1 MRLAFNHSSAQ
12 RYLLLLPETVRV
24 VHGHAGAAILLSF
37 FLFRMRYSADAEGW
51 FQVTR
56 EAIEAWTGMARDN
69 QESAR
74 DRLRKLGL
82 VTEAIRGLPGKLCI
96 KVDIEALY
104 TRMLELENNH
114 TPVGGTKPHNQGSGA
129 KPHNQGSG
137 AKPHN
142 QEGLAKPP
150 NQGCGAKPHNQG
162 SGTKPHNQE
171 GLAKPPN
178 QGCGTK
184 AVKLAGGANLL
195 EADAT
200 GTAQTTPS
208 HDASIKVL
216 TTNTISLDTSYP
228 DLKHE
233 LTSNS
238 IGKPSKSEVLPDT
251 PEKAT
256 NEPEMLLSLVAQSC
270 SSAGKPAVSDGQ
282 PKSSRR
288 PADAVR
294 AMCEGLGLTGWRLNF
309 ARVAVKDGASRAAW
323 WQLARHHPDLLQASY
338 RLLDKTGER
347 GPVTWAA
354 WLPELV
360 IDVQGHGEGTV
371 LAAMERAI
379 QGGSPRGCWNY
390 FRSLLQ
396 PQTGSQSTRAPRSSQ
411 DSGAKGSMDLDYL
424 RDEWEQRTQE
434 LLTQWGVQ

>member
-1 MRLAFNHSSAQ
+1 MSQNQPDLPAQNSPYWHSLPAEMRLAFNHSSAQ

-114 TPVGGTKPHNQGSGA
+114 TPVGG
-129 KPHNQGSG
+129 
-137 AKPHN
+137 
-142 QEGLAKPP
+142 
-150 NQGCGAKPHNQG
+150 AKPHNQG
-162 SGTKPHNQE
+162 SGTKPHNQ
-171 GLAKPPN
+171 GS
-178 QGCGTK
+178 GTK

-396 PQTGSQSTRAPRSSQ
+396 PQTGSQSTRAHSNPPL
-411 DSGAKGSMDLDYL
+411 KP
-424 RDEWEQRTQE
+424 
-434 LLTQWGVQ
+434 

>member
-1 MRLAFNHSSAQ
+1 MSQNQPDLPAQNSPYWHSLPAEMRLAFNHSSAQ

-114 TPVGGTKPHNQGSGA
+114 TPVGG
-129 KPHNQGSG
+129 
-137 AKPHN
+137 
-142 QEGLAKPP
+142 
-150 NQGCGAKPHNQG
+150 AKPHNQG
-162 SGTKPHNQE
+162 SGTKPHNQ
-171 GLAKPPN
+171 GS
-178 QGCGTK
+178 GTK